1 MSIYQYTNNRMGI
14 YSTANWHISQLTD
27 APIIQTYKPYDYE
40 KPLPA
45 GVQYWGIQADW
56 GYLENASFRNIP
68 PNGKDKPS
76 PLYLSFFLSVHY
88 RYKFAFPA
96 RW

>member
-45 GVQYWGIQADW
+45 GVQY
-56 GYLENASFRNIP
+56 
-68 PNGKDKPS
+68 
-76 PLYLSFFLSVHY
+76 
-88 RYKFAFPA
+88 
-96 RW
+96 

>member
-40 KPLPA
+40 RPLPDRSTVL
-45 GVQYWGIQADW
+45 GNPGWLG
-56 GYLENASFRNIP
+56 
-68 PNGKDKPS
+68 
-76 PLYLSFFLSVHY
+76 LS
-88 RYKFAFPA
+88 
-96 RW
+96 